1 MSNNPPVIS
10 VRDLVVG
17 FGEATVLN
25 HASIDVFEGEIL
37 GFVGGSGAGKSVLM
51 RAIIGLLPKR
61 HGTVEVFGSDLA
73 ALNGRQRRAIEQRW
87 GVLFQQGALFSSLTA
102 LQNVQFPMREYLR
115 LSPRL
120 MDEIAL
126 AKLEMVGLRADVRGK
141 YPAELSGGMIKRVAL
156 ARALAL
162 DPDIVFLD
170 EPTSGLD
177 PIGAAE
183 FDELI
188 RTLQQTLGLSVFMV
202 THDLDS
208 LHAVCDRIAVLSEG
222 RVIATGPIEAML
234 ASEHPW
240 LRSYFGGKRG
250 RQVQQPADQNQP
262 SLRSRARLNARER
275 TMETKASY
283 IVTGAFTL
291 AVIAGVFGFLYWVQ
305 NGAGGGSERSTYR
318 VVFAGSVSG
327 LRPGAAVLF
336 DGMRVG
342 EVTKLALDPHD
353 PRRVEALIALD
364 RATPVRADTKVA
376 LAFQGLTGLA
386 DVSLAGGA
394 PDAAP
399 VVAGAGGLPT
409 IYADAN
415 AGADLTQAA
424 RTMLGRIDGMIVE
437 NEEAMRASM
446 RNVETVT
453 ATLAKNSQ
461 RLEAVMAGLETLTG
475 SGDKKGDI
483 GEAAASIRKL
493 ADNLDK
499 RTDEIS
505 TGLVR
510 FSNSG
515 LKEYEAFAV
524 EGRRTLVELHKAI
537 KNINDHPSQL
547 IFGR

>member
-1 MSNNPPVIS
+1 MTNNPPVIS

-183 FDELI
+183 FAELI
-188 RTLQQTLGLSVFMV
+188 RTLQHTLGLSVV
-202 THDLDS
+202 H
-208 LHAVCDRIAVLSEG
+208 G
-222 RVIATGPIEAML
+222 
-234 ASEHPW
+234 HP
-240 LRSYFGGKRG
+240 RPR
-250 RQVQQPADQNQP
+250 QPARGLRPRRRPFRRARDRDRPDRGDARVRTSVASILFRRQARAAGATACDQNHP

-353 PRRVEALIALD
+353 TRRVEALIALD

>member
-1 MSNNPPVIS
+1 
-10 VRDLVVG
+10 
-17 FGEATVLN
+17 
-25 HASIDVFEGEIL
+25 
-37 GFVGGSGAGKSVLM
+37 
-51 RAIIGLLPKR
+51 
-61 HGTVEVFGSDLA
+61 
-73 ALNGRQRRAIEQRW
+73 
-87 GVLFQQGALFSSLTA
+87 
-102 LQNVQFPMREYLR
+102 
-115 LSPRL
+115 
-120 MDEIAL
+120 
-126 AKLEMVGLRADVRGK
+126 
-141 YPAELSGGMIKRVAL
+141 
-156 ARALAL
+156 
-162 DPDIVFLD
+162 
-170 EPTSGLD
+170 
-177 PIGAAE
+177 
-183 FDELI
+183 
-188 RTLQQTLGLSVFMV
+188 
-202 THDLDS
+202 
-208 LHAVCDRIAVLSEG
+208 
-222 RVIATGPIEAML
+222 
-234 ASEHPW
+234 
-240 LRSYFGGKRG
+240 
-250 RQVQQPADQNQP
+250 
-262 SLRSRARLNARER
+262 
-275 TMETKASY
+275 METKASY

-305 NGAGGGSERSTYR
+305 NGAGGGGERAVYR

-342 EVTKLALDPHD
+342 EVTKLALDPRD

-364 RATPVRADTKVA
+364 GATPVRADTKVT

-386 DVSLAGGA
+386 DVSL
-394 PDAAP
+394 
-399 VVAGAGGLPT
+399 AGGLPT

-424 RTMLGRIDGMIVE
+424 RAMLGRIDSMVSE

-453 ATLAKNSQ
+453 ASLAKNSQ
-461 RLEAVMAGLETLTG
+461 RLDAVMAGLETLTG
-475 SGDKKGDI
+475 SGDKKGDL

-505 TGLVR
+505 TGLVH

>member
-10 VRDLVVG
+10 ARDLVVG

-162 DPDIVFLD
+162 DPDIVFPRRADLGPRPD
-170 EPTSGLD
+170 RRRRIRRTHPH
-177 PIGAAE
+177 AAA
-183 FDELI
+183 D
-188 RTLQQTLGLSVFMV
+188 LGP
-202 THDLDS
+202 
-208 LHAVCDRIAVLSEG
+208 E
-222 RVIATGPIEAML
+222 RVHG
-234 ASEHPW
+234 HP
-240 LRSYFGGKRG
+240 RPR
-250 RQVQQPADQNQP
+250 QPARGLRPHRRPFRRARDRDRPDRGDARVRTSVASILFRRQTRAAGATACDQNQP

>member
-1 MSNNPPVIS
+1 MPS
-10 VRDLVVG
+10 
-17 FGEATVLN
+17 
-25 HASIDVFEGEIL
+25 
-37 GFVGGSGAGKSVLM
+37 
-51 RAIIGLLPKR
+51 
-61 HGTVEVFGSDLA
+61 
-73 ALNGRQRRAIEQRW
+73 
-87 GVLFQQGALFSSLTA
+87 
-102 LQNVQFPMREYLR
+102 
-115 LSPRL
+115 
-120 MDEIAL
+120 
-126 AKLEMVGLRADVRGK
+126 
-141 YPAELSGGMIKRVAL
+141 
-156 ARALAL
+156 
-162 DPDIVFLD
+162 
-170 EPTSGLD
+170 
-177 PIGAAE
+177 
-183 FDELI
+183 
-188 RTLQQTLGLSVFMV
+188 LSVFGQRNV
-202 THDLDS
+202 LNILVS
-208 LHAVCDRIAVLSEG
+208 HA
-222 RVIATGPIEAML
+222 T
-234 ASEHPW
+234 
-240 LRSYFGGKRG
+240 
-250 RQVQQPADQNQP
+250 
-262 SLRSRARLNARER
+262 
-275 TMETKASY
+275 
-283 IVTGAFTL
+283 
-291 AVIAGVFGFLYWVQ
+291 
-305 NGAGGGSERSTYR
+305 
-318 VVFAGSVSG
+318 
-327 LRPGAAVLF
+327 
-336 DGMRVG
+336 
-342 EVTKLALDPHD
+342 
-353 PRRVEALIALD
+353 RRVEALIALD

-386 DVSLAGGA
+386 DVSLMGGA

-399 VVAGAGGLPT
+399 VVTGAGGLPT

-524 EGRRTLVELHKAI
+524 EGRKTLVELHKAI